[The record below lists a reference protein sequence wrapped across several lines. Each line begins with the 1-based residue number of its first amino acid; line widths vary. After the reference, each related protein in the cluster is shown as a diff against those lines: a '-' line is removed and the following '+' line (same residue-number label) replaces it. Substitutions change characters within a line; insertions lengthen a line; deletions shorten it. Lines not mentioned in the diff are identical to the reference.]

1 MSMAKHDASSS
12 IDAVENAID
21 GEVQNAMETVSDFI
35 HVDNEGGFKSSL
47 AALLRRIPK
56 KAWFLMGLGV
66 AGIIVTNGNIGNVKG
81 HRKVLNIGSR
91 ITNLFAKG
99 GNRLRKNRHPSI
111 CHYVQLKPDVYHFE
125 DALYKRKFCAQDSFD
140 VEKKI
145 TGFGSPDWE
154 NSHEPAIKTAP
165 VLVKLRKAGATCIGK
180 TIMDEMGFCLLGA
193 NRWLGTPENPFS
205 TSRICGGSSSG
216 AAVSVGSKVVDF
228 AIGIDTVG
236 DVRVPAA
243 CCGVLG
249 FRSSHGAI
257 SLEGTIPVASSFD
270 AVGWFARNAGLLR
283 LVGRQLCP
291 HVVMDG
297 KGPKRFYMAHDV
309 FKLSAV
315 SHLRTA
321 DVLARSVQRT
331 VGRHTLCNLNFIEYL
346 EDHAPAIQ
354 TFKKE
359 LERMGLDSSQYT
371 ALDVLR
377 ESMLLFQR
385 HEFKGNH
392 GEWIAKAK
400 PYLTRTVESRV
411 HKAVLL
417 PDSEALRVIAIQ
429 NDAILVVPALP
440 SLPPK
445 SAAVSN
451 ELETFEYKTQA
462 LMSLS
467 SLSRCCQ
474 VMASRIV
481 FKAVRETE
489 VVIPVGRNELPISVS
504 LLARNGADLLLL
516 ETVMLLHT
524 TIQQEVL
531 KKPIWNFC
539 TNTEHTSVFKCK
551 KEPSWK
557 VCHTR
562 SFLGSP

>member
-1 MSMAKHDASSS
+1 MTFVAFR
-12 IDAVENAID
+12 N
-21 GEVQNAMETVSDFI
+21 TV
-35 HVDNEGGFKSSL
+35 G
-47 AALLRRIPK
+47 IPEE
-56 KAWFLMGLGV
+56 WV
-66 AGIIVTNGNIGNVKG
+66 
-81 HRKVLNIGSR
+81 
-91 ITNLFAKG
+91 
-99 GNRLRKNRHPSI
+99 PS
-111 CHYVQLKPDVYHFE
+111 
-125 DALYKRKFCAQDSFD
+125 
-140 VEKKI
+140 
-145 TGFGSPDWE
+145 
-154 NSHEPAIKTAP
+154 
-165 VLVKLRKAGATCIGK
+165 
-180 TIMDEMGFCLLGA
+180 LLGA

-531 KKPIWNFC
+531 KK
-539 TNTEHTSVFKCK
+539 
-551 KEPSWK
+551 EPSWK